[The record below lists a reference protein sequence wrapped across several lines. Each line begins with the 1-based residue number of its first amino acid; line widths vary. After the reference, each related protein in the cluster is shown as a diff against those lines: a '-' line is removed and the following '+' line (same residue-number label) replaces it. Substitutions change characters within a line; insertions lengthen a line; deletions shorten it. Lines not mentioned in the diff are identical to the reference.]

1 MPVLA
6 VAFHPDSALDR
17 LHEYFA
23 QQEAQ
28 ASATTRSGECSRC
41 GLIFAVVLPQKFD
54 PRNEESVAALCKLI
68 TENCDA
74 GCHEDEYVL
83 AHP

>member
-6 VAFHPDSALDR
+6 VAFHPDSAMDR

-23 QQEAQ
+23 KPEAQ
-28 ASATTRSGECSRC
+28 SHATTLTGECSRC
-41 GLIFAVVLPQKFD
+41 GLVFAVVLTQKSD
-54 PRNEESVAALCKLI
+54 PRNEASFEALCKLI
-68 TENCDA
+68 TEDCHA

-83 AHP
+83 DAP